1 VIFDGLN
8 DAYQGHIEIMY
19 PGGLECLF
27 TKTPVKI
34 WDFFECMA
42 HEMWEDDN
50 TRETFSHPIPDPYM
64 IHVMP
69 LDESQFGGIS
79 YDHSHT
85 SCAPVSYD
93 WRYSFHH
100 DVDICPLLG
109 RPHRLEAL
117 AASNRKINL

>member
-1 VIFDGLN
+1 MIFEGLN
-8 DAYQGHIEIMY
+8 DEYRGHVETID
-19 PGGLECLF
+19 PGGLGCLF
-27 TKTPVKI
+27 TKTPDEI
-34 WDFFECMA
+34 WNFFEYFTY
-42 HEMWEDDN
+42 MWEYDN
-50 TRETFSHPIPDPYM
+50 ARETFTHPSPDLYTE
-64 IHVMP
+64 HFTP